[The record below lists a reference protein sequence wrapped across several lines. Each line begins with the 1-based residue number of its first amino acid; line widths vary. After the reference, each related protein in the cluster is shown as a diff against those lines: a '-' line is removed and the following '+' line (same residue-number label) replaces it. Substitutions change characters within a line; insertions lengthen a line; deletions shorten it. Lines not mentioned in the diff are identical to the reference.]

1 MKVLVPF
8 YPHYASTEK
17 GDYFKLAVDITN
29 GEVITTEQNNF
40 LQIIKKIWCQD
51 VHGHGRG
58 FPFPLLACFFTRR
71 SVYTF
76 HNNFIGQK
84 WYAIILRRFIF
95 NHYDKI
101 VVQTE
106 WAKQNYIKQGVK
118 PEKIV
123 VIPLPVDYKFFSQ
136 TKKEGNEFRKK
147 YRLNLHEPFAFS
159 IGTSYHKNPHI
170 IIKACK
176 IAGIKLVIAGYKEN
190 FVAKSVYKGFKIA
203 PEILDK
209 IDIENVI
216 FTGHLTGEEL
226 LKAFDA
232 ATVYI
237 NSSDED
243 GEAMGTAVFEA
254 ASAGV
259 PLCVPDYGV
268 FDVFK
273 GCALFHKN
281 HNEEQL
287 AENIKKY
294 LSDSELRKNN
304 AEKAKKIASQ
314 YDYEI
319 VRKQYENLYKEL
331 GIIK

>member
-1 MKVLVPF
+1 MKILVPF

-17 GDYFKLAVDITN
+17 GDYFKLAKDISD
-29 GEVITTEQNNF
+29 GEVITTDKNNF
-40 LQIIKKIWCQD
+40 FQIIKKIWRQD
-51 VHGHGRG
+51 IHAQGRE
-58 FPFPLLACFFTRR
+58 FPFPTLACFFARK

-84 WYAIILRRFIF
+84 WYAILLRRFIF

-101 VVQTE
+101 IVQTE
-106 WAKQNYIKQGVK
+106 FARQNYIKQGVK
-118 PEKIV
+118 PEKIA

-136 TKKEGNEFRKK
+136 NKKGGDEFRKK
-147 YRLNLHEPFAFS
+147 YGLLPEEPFAFS
-159 IGTSYHKNPHI
+159 IGTSYHKNPDV

-176 IAGIKLVIAGYKEN
+176 IAGIKLVIAGYKKNLE
-190 FVAKSVYKGFKIA
+190 AKSVYKGFKIA
-203 PEILDK
+203 PEILK
-209 IDIENVI
+209 QINTENVI
-216 FTGHLTGEEL
+216 FTGHLSGEEL

-232 ATVYI
+232 ATIYI

-259 PLCVPDYGV
+259 PLCVPDYGT
-268 FDVFK
+268 FDAFK

-281 HNEEQL
+281 HNAEQL
-287 AENIKKY
+287 ADNIRKY
-294 LSDSELRKNN
+294 LSDPQLRKENS
-304 AEKAKKIASQ
+304 EKAKIIASR

-319 VRKQYENLYKEL
+319 VRKQYEKLYKEL
-331 GIIK
+331 GII